1 LEDPTVKKTT
11 ARKTTSSKTTGRKAT
26 TRKPARRT
34 VAAPKTPP
42 MTKDT
47 ADARTKEILAAKT
60 RPVDVQVVKGATIGM
75 RLVTRRFNN
84 EKKADLSKVQT
95 AAEKKMLKMEKSLLD
110 SPELKA
116 ISAFDLACQIWLSSA
131 ALPSYLM
138 SGLYRIP
145 VAKVRAIY
153 DGLVERERMRG
164 ELVSAFLERY
174 TALKQEAAALLAD
187 QYDPADYP
195 KIDVVASKFK
205 FEYFFMDIDEVPDQL
220 KSIDAAIYGEA
231 VRKTEAKLAQVVAD
245 IRLGMSEAFSEVIAH
260 MAERLQTGPDGKPK
274 VFRDSLVNN
283 LTEFFEDF
291 PLRNVTNDEGLT
303 ALVQKAKAVM
313 AGITPDDLRDAEGGV
328 RAKVAKNIAQ
338 IKSAVDAMVVERTRA
353 ISFSSTDL

>member
-1 LEDPTVKKTT
+1 VKKTT
-11 ARKTTSSKTTGRKAT
+11 ARKTTSRKTTARKFT
-26 TRKPARRT
+26 MRKTETVTRFARRT
-34 VAAPKTPP
+34 APKVPP

-47 ADARTKEILAAKT
+47 ADTRTKEILAAKT
-60 RPVDVQVVKGATIGM
+60 KTPDVAVVKGATIGM

-138 SGLYRIP
+138 AGLYRIP
-145 VAKVRAIY
+145 IAKVRAIY
-153 DGLVERERMRG
+153 DGLVERETQRKQ
-164 ELVSAFLERY
+164 LVEAFLDRY
-174 TALKQEAAALLAD
+174 AALKQEAAALLAD

-195 KIDVVASKFK
+195 KLEVVASKFK

-231 VRKTEAKLAQVVAD
+231 VKKTEAKLAQVVSD

-274 VFRDSLVNN
+274 VFRDSLVTN

-313 AGITPDDLRDAEGGV
+313 AGITPDDLRDADGGV
-328 RAKVAKNIAQ
+328 RAKVAKSISQ
-338 IKSAVDAMVVERTRA
+338 IKTAVDAMVVERTRA
-353 ISFSSTDL
+353 ISFSATDL